1 MYAIGLILIAAA
13 AQAPTEAQCRSRQ
26 AAAGNYLHAAETWTQ
41 ACEALKAKG
50 LLGAVHHSG
59 EGVFCGYPG
68 LVREPGAEKA
78 EITAYINKAKAYLN
92 DCRGMQ
98 RQKGL
103 TPAAI
108 GDCGHP
114 AIVSGWAD
122 CGGATAAKP
131 DGSNG
136 WAGAWGMPWG
146 NGTVYTGTVDKIQN
160 VEQRTFVLARPGT
173 NAVMLVRMAPDTEA
187 IVGGKQIAK
196 SEGFSHLRPG
206 QTVNVFMKDNH
217 AVRVIFRD

>member
-1 MYAIGLILIAAA
+1 MKAIGLVLLAAA
-13 AQAPTEAQCRSRQ
+13 AHAESSAQCHGREVQ
-26 AAAGNYLHAAETWTQ
+26 AGNYLHAAETWAK

-50 LLGAVHHSG
+50 LLGAVRHSG

-68 LVREPGAEKA
+68 LVKEPGAEKA

-98 RQKGL
+98 RQKALVPG
-103 TPAAI
+103 AI

-114 AIVSGWAD
+114 AVVSGWAD
-122 CGGATAAKP
+122 CAGASAAKP
-131 DGSNG
+131 DGANG

-146 NGTVYTGTVDKIQN
+146 QGKVFTGKVDKIQN
-160 VEQRTFVLARPGT
+160 AEQHSFVLARPGT
-173 NAVMLVRMAPDTEA
+173 NAVMLVTMGPKTEA
-187 IVGGKQIAK
+187 IVDGKQIPK
-196 SEGFSHLRPG
+196 SEGFSHVRAG
-206 QTVNVFMKDNH
+206 QTVNVFYEGDW